1 MLYLRQIVLP
11 MKWTL
16 SVILFILISL
26 PIALFAQ
33 STKYLEIKA
42 KKGETIIGIL
52 KKYKL
57 NNQNELLDHFY
68 LINGLKPTETL
79 LSGLKYKL
87 PIEIYKF
94 DGKSIRSTLKMK
106 DYHKAK
112 AIEVYNN
119 SLTVSKLIPL
129 NYKTSKKL
137 YVPIHYLEPKS
148 INSKQLGAQVV
159 KTKPGLS
166 KHKIHSSQLRSPRTL
181 SSKMLVADFKLDSN
195 QIANLYQRSLG
206 ENLADLEI
214 EKANPLV
221 HKISGKSVKIDLFG
235 KDKSM
240 VDIESDAL
248 KNQVFY
254 IVPGHGGPDPG
265 AMVKHSSGHVLCEDE
280 YAYDVSLR
288 LARNLIKHGAI
299 VHVIVQDKQN
309 GIRDERYLDCDNDE
323 KVMGNLEMPVNQKKR
338 LRQGMGKV
346 NELFMVHKSDGI
358 KKQWMVS
365 IHIDSQPEANRQ
377 DVFFYYQADSRK
389 SKKRAEKLQKVFTDK
404 YKAYQKRDYQG
415 TVSTRPL
422 YVIRASNPDP
432 IFVELANIRNLK
444 DQERILSPKNRQ
456 VLADWMLEGFLQ

>member
-1 MLYLRQIVLP
+1 

-16 SVILFILISL
+16 SGILIVVLLL
-26 PIALFAQ
+26 PIASLAQ
-33 STKYLEIKA
+33 SPKYLELKA
-42 KKGETIIGIL
+42 KKGETIIGLL

-57 NNQNELLDHFY
+57 NNQNGLMDHFY

-79 LSGLKYKL
+79 LSGLSYRL
-87 PIEIYKF
+87 PIEIHKF
-94 DGKSIRSTLKMK
+94 DGKSIRSSLGIK

-112 AIEVYNN
+112 AIEIYNN
-119 SLTVSKLIPL
+119 SLS
-129 NYKTSKKL
+129 TSKIISQSYKISKKI
-137 YVPIHYLEPKS
+137 YVPTSYLE
-148 INSKQLGAQVV
+148 SKTVNTKQSVSQVV
-159 KTKPGLS
+159 RPKPDKSNNKLQKS
-166 KHKIHSSQLRSPRTL
+166 NSRTNTTL
-181 SSKMLVADFKLDSN
+181 SSKILVADNRLDSS
-195 QIANLYQRSLG
+195 QIANLYHSSLS
-206 ENLADLEI
+206 ENLADFEPG
-214 EKANPLV
+214 KGTPMV
-221 HKISGKSVKIDLFG
+221 QKISGKSVKIDLFG

-240 VDIESDAL
+240 VEIETDAL

-265 AMVKHSSGHVLCEDE
+265 AMVKHTSGHVLCEDE

-299 VHVIVQDKQN
+299 VHVIVQDKHN

-323 KVMGNLEMPVNQKKR
+323 KVMGNLDMPVNQKKR

-346 NELFMVHKSDGI
+346 NELFTIHKSDGI

-389 SKKRAEKLQKVFTDK
+389 SKKRAEKLQKVFADK